1 MKYSIINSFN
11 NIEITDNSLV
21 LCDIDETLLTNKF
34 IKLKPKKNN
43 KPVIKMN
50 LPKYTDKIGFL
61 NLMQKLNRTNS
72 KLCFVTSRD
81 IKYFEFTRK
90 QFKFLGINIEKF
102 PVFFCGDT
110 PKGLVIKTKINLSK
124 FKDILFIDDL
134 KYNLDNVKK
143 ELGEKVQCILF
154 EKSNIV

>member
-34 IKLKPKKNN
+34 IKLKPKENN

-50 LPKYTDKIGFL
+50 LPKYTDKKGFL

-72 KLCFVTSRD
+72 KLCFVTARD

-90 QFKFLGINIEKF
+90 QFKFLGINIENF

-110 PKGLVIKTKINLSK
+110 PKGLVIKTKINLTK

-154 EKSNIV
+154 EKSNIG

>member
-1 MKYSIINSFN
+1 
-11 NIEITDNSLV
+11 
-21 LCDIDETLLTNKF
+21 
-34 IKLKPKKNN
+34 
-43 KPVIKMN
+43 
-50 LPKYTDKIGFL
+50 
-61 NLMQKLNRTNS
+61 
-72 KLCFVTSRD
+72 
-81 IKYFEFTRK
+81 
-90 QFKFLGINIEKF
+90 LGINIEKF

-154 EKSNIV
+154 EKSNIG

>member
-21 LCDIDETLLTNKF
+21 LCDIDETLLTNTF
-34 IKLKPKKNN
+34 IKLKSKQNN
-43 KPVIKMN
+43 KPIIKLN
-50 LPKYTDKIGFL
+50 LPKYTDKTGFF
-61 NLMQKLNRTNS
+61 NMMQKLNRTNS
-72 KLCFVTSRD
+72 KLCFVTARD
-81 IKYFEFTRK
+81 IKYVELTRK
-90 QFKFLGINIEKF
+90 QFKFLGINIENF

-110 PKGLVIKTKINLSK
+110 PKGLVIKTKINLTN
-124 FKDILFIDDL
+124 FKEILFIDDL

-154 EKSNIV
+154 QKSNKM